1 VKVHDG
7 HTVIAG
13 SARKHVLRGAEYIA
27 NFMDVSRHLHEMK
40 STMNMIQAG
49 IQTQIDDL
57 FDYFRDKNVSM
68 TKSSYKMEQRLTS
81 KLSGILE

>member
-1 VKVHDG
+1 M
-7 HTVIAG
+7 
-13 SARKHVLRGAEYIA
+13 LRGAEYIA

-57 FDYFRDKNVSM
+57 FEYFRDKNALVQR
-68 TKSSYKMEQRLTS
+68 SSHRMEARLTS
-81 KLSGILE
+81 QLSGILE